1 MKINRSV
8 LGITALAAVLITSP
22 STFAQR
28 SMGAPGG
35 RGYQRL
41 YDTTTVQTVR
51 GEVVA
56 VDKFAGGRGIGAGIH
71 LTLKSDSG
79 AVSVHLGPDWY
90 LDKQSVK
97 IGKGDKI
104 EVTGSR
110 IILQGK
116 SVLVAAEVEKGGK
129 TLNLRDKQGYP
140 LWSRRQR

>member
-1 MKINRSV
+1 MKIDRSF
-8 LGITALAAVLITSP
+8 LGITALAAILITSP
-22 STFAQR
+22 SSFAQR
-28 SMGAPGG
+28 SMGGPGG

-56 VDKFAGGRGIGAGIH
+56 VDKFTGARGIGAGMH
-71 LTLKSDSG
+71 LTLRSDSG
-79 AVSVHLGPDWY
+79 SVSVHLGPDWY

-104 EVTGSR
+104 TVTGSR
-110 IILQGK
+110 IVLQGK
-116 SVLVAAEVEKGGK
+116 SVLVASVVQEGEK
-129 TLNLRDKQGYP
+129 TLNLRDRQGYP

>member
-1 MKINRSV
+1 MKINRSF
-8 LGITALAAVLITSP
+8 LCITALAAMLITSP
-22 STFAQR
+22 AIFAQR
-28 SMGAPGG
+28 SMGGPGG

-41 YDTTTVQTVR
+41 YDTTAVQTVG

-56 VDKFAGGRGIGAGIH
+56 VDKFAGGRAIGAGIH

-104 EVTGSR
+104 TVTGSR
-110 IILQGK
+110 IVLQGK
-116 SVLVAAEVEKGGK
+116 SVLVAAEVQKGEK